1 MNNVNNSKISIDE
14 YQLLQYIL
22 SSSKDKHIAY
32 ILQRLIKLKNMVMQH
47 D

>member
-1 MNNVNNSKISIDE
+1 MNNLNNSKISIDE

-22 SSSKDKHIAY
+22 SSSKDKHISY
-32 ILQRLIKLKNMVMQH
+32 ILQRLIKLKKMVMLH